1 MLASLWPLAG
11 MAQEPE
17 PVVHAILF
25 YSPTCPHC
33 HEVITNHLLPLQNEF
48 GEKFL
53 ILGFDTSQGWA
64 GDIFWK
70 ALQHFKVPEEKW
82 AVPLMIVGDE
92 ILVGGSEI
100 PARIRAILEEGL
112 QRGGIDLPN
121 LPALLEFME
130 EQGLID
136 HRYPDRRIALQD
148 SREAPQQAQ
157 DSAGGGTGGQR
168 EQEASP
174 DSIPEAAADSV
185 QAADS
190 TVAPTADSVQ
200 AADSTVA
207 PTADSVPVRDS
218 AAAVRAETPDSVSE
232 EEVPVPVEDTRRDSV
247 MAADTSDTA
256 RDPAGGP
263 DAPVD
268 AVPDPTEPG
277 PGSDSAAGASS
288 AGSRTG
294 SGGSLGLQEAAT
306 RLESMTLWDRFNQD
320 RAGNSLSV
328 LILLGMIVSL
338 IFTGFPPT
346 VKRRPWPR
354 WLVPVM
360 VLVGVGVAS
369 YLSFV
374 EVTQAEAVCGPVG
387 DCNTVNQSEYA
398 TFFGVLPVGVLGLLG
413 YALILVLWGVGH
425 WGPESL
431 RRAAK
436 LGFWAAALFGVAFS
450 IYLTFLEPF
459 VIGATCAWCLSSA
472 VIMTLLLWA
481 AAPEAAEVW
490 PGTTRSRPIHG
501 PGS

>member
-1 MLASLWPLAG
+1 MTDFELRETSDQVPANGYGSMSLRNIFSLLCVLASLWPLAG
-11 MAQEPE
+11 RAQEPE
-17 PVVHAILF
+17 PVVHSILF

-100 PARIRAILEEGL
+100 PARIRDILEEGL
-112 QRGGIDLPN
+112 QGGGIDLPN

-148 SREAPQQAQ
+148 SREAPQQPQ
-157 DSAGGGTGGQR
+157 DSSEEGAGGRGGQETER
-168 EQEASP
+168 
-174 DSIPEAAADSV
+174 DSIPAA
-185 QAADS
+185 
-190 TVAPTADSVQ
+190 TADSVQ

-207 PTADSVPVRDS
+207 TTADSVQAADSTVATAADSVPVKDS
-218 AAAVRAETPDSVSE
+218 AAAARAEIPDSVSE
-232 EEVPVPVEDTRRDSV
+232 EEVPVPVEDTRPDSL

-268 AVPDPTEPG
+268 PVPDSTEPG

-294 SGGSLGLQEAAT
+294 FGESLGLQEAAT
-306 RLESMTLWDRFNQD
+306 RLET
-320 RAGNSLSV
+320 
-328 LILLGMIVSL
+328 
-338 IFTGFPPT
+338 TGPHRSRSPT
-346 VKRRPWPR
+346 FAKARQRSR
-354 WLVPVM
+354 
-360 VLVGVGVAS
+360 
-369 YLSFV
+369 
-374 EVTQAEAVCGPVG
+374 
-387 DCNTVNQSEYA
+387 
-398 TFFGVLPVGVLGLLG
+398 
-413 YALILVLWGVGH
+413 
-425 WGPESL
+425 
-431 RRAAK
+431 RRA
-436 LGFWAAALFGVAFS
+436 S
-450 IYLTFLEPF
+450 
-459 VIGATCAWCLSSA
+459 
-472 VIMTLLLWA
+472 
-481 AAPEAAEVW
+481 
-490 PGTTRSRPIHG
+490 
-501 PGS
+501 